1 VLSDYVSAGLSE
13 WGCILSVRAFAEG
26 GGEFVAGWVF
36 AEDFCGG
43 EKEIWGYSALPG
55 DLLLVRERALS
66 LLRE

>member
-1 VLSDYVSAGLSE
+1 
-13 WGCILSVRAFAEG
+13 VRAFAEG